1 MAGDSSDTTAN
12 SIDENFSMSELA
24 PRKLFD
30 SKDTIVNIADEILD
44 NSKLAQNSFGTPVI
58 LRRGNMD
65 SRWVSSQQKIC
76 NFSILKLFSEEKSR
90 ASHPT

>member
-1 MAGDSSDTTAN
+1 MHDYEDKRMVGDSSENTSN
-12 SIDENFSMSELA
+12 SIDENLSMSELA

-44 NSKLAQNSFGTPVI
+44 NSKLNQNSFGTPVI

-65 SRWVSSQQKIC
+65 SRSNLISACRKLR
-76 NFSILKLFSEEKSR
+76 ILK
-90 ASHPT
+90 

>member
-1 MAGDSSDTTAN
+1 MYDYENKKMVGESSDNTAN
-12 SIDENFSMSELA
+12 SIDENFSMSELAELA

-44 NSKLAQNSFGTPVI
+44 NSKLTQNSFGTPVI

-65 SRWVSSQQKIC
+65 SR
-76 NFSILKLFSEEKSR
+76 FYLSR
-90 ASHPT
+90 LRLRIFK